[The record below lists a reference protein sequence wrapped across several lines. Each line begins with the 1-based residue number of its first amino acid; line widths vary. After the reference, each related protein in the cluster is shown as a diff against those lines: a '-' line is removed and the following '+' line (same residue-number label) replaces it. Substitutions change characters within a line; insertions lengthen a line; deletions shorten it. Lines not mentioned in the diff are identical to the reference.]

1 MKIIFI
7 GCVESS
13 LKFLEATYHNTNAEI
28 IGIVTK
34 TQSTFNSDHISLA
47 DFAKEN
53 NIDWIDYKT
62 NDEMEGWISQKEP
75 DLIYCFGWS
84 HILPISIL
92 GIPKYGAIGYHPA
105 LLPANRGRHPIIW
118 ALVLG
123 LETTGSTFFCLTEE
137 ADAGDILNQQIVT
150 IKKNDDARTLYN
162 RLLTVGENQV
172 VELTNAY
179 LGNTIQ
185 SINQDDKTA
194 NTWRKRTKKDGL
206 IDWRMTTDSILRL
219 VRALTKPYVGAHAVY
234 QENDYI
240 IWKAETVNSD
250 LTKIK
255 NIEPGKVIETSGQTF
270 TVKTGDTL
278 IKITEHEWSTIPQ
291 VGEYL

>member
-1 MKIIFI
+1 
-7 GCVESS
+7 
-13 LKFLEATYHNTNAEI
+13 
-28 IGIVTK
+28 
-34 TQSTFNSDHISLA
+34 
-47 DFAKEN
+47 
-53 NIDWIDYKT
+53 
-62 NDEMEGWISQKEP
+62 MEK
-75 DLIYCFGWS
+75 
-84 HILPISIL
+84 
-92 GIPKYGAIGYHPA
+92 
-105 LLPANRGRHPIIW
+105 AN
-118 ALVLG
+118 
-123 LETTGSTFFCLTEE
+123 
-137 ADAGDILNQQIVT
+137 
-150 IKKNDDARTLYN
+150 
-162 RLLTVGENQV
+162 
-172 VELTNAY
+172 
-179 LGNTIQ
+179 
-185 SINQDDKTA
+185 
-194 NTWRKRTKKDGL
+194 KKDGL